1 MKIITNTSKL
11 KLLEILNRIELFDAL
26 EASQRNLLA
35 DIPDLIVFIEAKS
48 TFIKA
53 GELDTTFYIL
63 LNGTAT
69 ILDNKSH
76 ITDVNAG
83 DFIGE
88 VGFICNEK
96 RSATVTA
103 KTDILSMRISQ
114 EIFISLPMA
123 IRERIKDKII
133 KGLTKRIK
141 SQNQLLIS
149 LFS

>member
-69 ILDNKSH
+69 VLDNKLR
-76 ITDVNAG
+76 ITDVSAG

-88 VGFICNEK
+88 VGFICNEE